1 MPRWPAFVGRCFLSW
16 RLQPKGFTLIELVM
30 VLVLLAVVAA
40 VGLPKMLGLGGLPAR
55 GFHDQTLTL
64 LRYAH
69 KAAVAQ
75 RRMVCATFTS
85 SSLSLTIDADE
96 NASTGGNGCEGALAG
111 PPGATNGFINAAS
124 GQQYQNFPGVI
135 VFDPLGRPD
144 AGQTVRVAGVGAPII
159 VEPATGFVRD

>member
-1 MPRWPAFVGRCFLSW
+1 
-16 RLQPKGFTLIELVM
+16 M
-30 VLVLLAVVAA
+30 VLVLLAVLAA
-40 VGLPKMLGLGGLPAR
+40 VGLPRMFDLGALQAR

-64 LRYAH
+64 LRHAQ

-96 NASTGGNGCEGALAG
+96 NASTGGNGCEGALTG
-111 PPGATNGFINAAS
+111 PSGATNGSIHAAS
-124 GQQYQNFPGVI
+124 GQQYQSFPGVI

-144 AGQTVRVAGVGAPII
+144 AGQTVRVAGASAPIV